1 MEDMHIHLKNG
12 IKNQDVFEKYIEK
25 CKEKNINKVV
35 FLDHGNRISS
45 KHTPILYSKETID
58 SFNDRLATFN
68 ISNELHILKGIEID
82 YSTDLNFRKETF
94 EILDYG
100 NFDWIVGA
108 IHSIKF
114 ESLHGYLEAVT
125 DMLKNYN
132 INAIAHLKLDET
144 YKSFEKLL
152 IKILKICYEKNVVT
166 EINTNDRSRWNDKQL
181 YYMLELMKKYN
192 VNYVFSS
199 DAHDIDEIGYMIDET
214 MKKVLKWNSRK

>member
-12 IKNQDVFEKYIEK
+12 IKNQDVFEKYIER

-58 SFNDRLATFN
+58 SFNDRLSTFN
-68 ISNELHILKGIEID
+68 ISNDFKIFKGIEID

-114 ESLHGYLEAVT
+114 ESLQGYLEAV
-125 DMLKNYN
+125 
-132 INAIAHLKLDET
+132 
-144 YKSFEKLL
+144 
-152 IKILKICYEKNVVT
+152 IK
-166 EINTNDRSRWNDKQL
+166 
-181 YYMLELMKKYN
+181 M
-192 VNYVFSS
+192 
-199 DAHDIDEIGYMIDET
+199 
-214 MKKVLKWNSRK
+214 